1 MVIQDKIQ
9 HSQSFCFV
17 LLFLSFT
24 SKLQKSIILFFFIG
38 KYIMLDPTTQVRQ
51 ACCYSVLP
59 DATSSEAD
67 DVFPAGACTYN
78 THIHYIYTNIQ
89 LLAA

>member
-1 MVIQDKIQ
+1 
-9 HSQSFCFV
+9 
-17 LLFLSFT
+17 
-24 SKLQKSIILFFFIG
+24 
-38 KYIMLDPTTQVRQ
+38 MLDPTTQVRE